1 MTFLPEVSSPMF
13 RVFLFLLFGI
23 AGARGFAQSAIQ
35 QVDRI
40 VAIVNDDVI
49 VMSELD
55 NRIERVQAQLADAG
69 TRAPPYQVLQKQVL
83 ERLIIDRLQLQVA
96 DRTGVRIDESTLNA
110 AVADMARKNGLR
122 LREFRDVLEND
133 GYNFADFRA
142 QVRNQMRI
150 SQVRQRN
157 VGDRVVVSNRDV
169 DSFLATQ
176 AKQGPADNEYH
187 LNHILLA
194 LPDGASPEQIA
205 KTGAHADELL
215 RRLREGANFAE
226 MAVAESAGQRALE
239 GGDMGWKKA
248 SQLPTIFSRV
258 VPAMNVGDV
267 SEVIRSP
274 SGFHIVRLTEVRG
287 QDKHIVMQTL
297 SRHILIRTNEVISDE
312 EAQTRLE
319 QLKLRIEGGE
329 DFGDLARS
337 HSDDRAS
344 AIKGG
349 ELGWLSPGDL
359 IPKFEKV
366 ADNLALGEVSKPFKT
381 QFGWHIVQV
390 MERREYDNTEEVMRS
405 RAREQIRERKAE
417 EEGQAWLRQ
426 LRDSAY
432 VEYRLDDQ

>member
-1 MTFLPEVSSPMF
+1 VY
-13 RVFLFLLFGI
+13 V
-23 AGARGFAQSAIQ
+23 
-35 QVDRI
+35 
-40 VAIVNDDVI
+40 
-49 VMSELD
+49 
-55 NRIERVQAQLADAG
+55 
-69 TRAPPYQVLQKQVL
+69 
-83 ERLIIDRLQLQVA
+83 
-96 DRTGVRIDESTLNA
+96 
-110 AVADMARKNGLR
+110 
-122 LREFRDVLEND
+122 RDVLEND
-133 GYNFADFRA
+133 GYDFAEFRA
-142 QVRNQMRI
+142 QVRSQIRI

-157 VGDRVVVSNRDV
+157 VGDRVIVSNRDV
-169 DSFLATQ
+169 DSFLAMQ

-187 LNHILLA
+187 LSHILLA

-205 KTGAHADELL
+205 KTRARAGELL
-215 RRLREGANFAE
+215 QRLRDGANFAE
-226 MAVAESAGQRALE
+226 MAVAESDGQRALE

-274 SGFHIVRLTEVRG
+274 SGFHIVRLAEVRG
-287 QDKHIVMQTL
+287 EDKHIVMQTL

-344 AIKGG
+344 AINGG

-366 ADNLALGEVSKPFKT
+366 ADNLALDEVSKPFKT

-390 MERREYDNTEEVMRS
+390 VERREYDNTEEVMRS
-405 RAREQIRERKAE
+405 KAREQIRERKAE

-432 VEYRLDDQ
+432 VEYRLDES